1 MSNRGVDGTARDTLG
16 NVGYVL
22 MALIAVV
29 AVLALVGGGL
39 RGVGVSVPCLMVS
52 DPAAAAREEVERDL
66 SEHQAEVRWRCLD
79 QGGEPA
85 DCRAAGRHARDRI
98 ISVKETSSGRGEGIA
113 FMIETARGARYRV
126 YEDTPL
132 LPVYCADMRIDSV
145 SRPE

>member
-66 SEHQAEVRWRCLD
+66 SEQQAEVRWRCLD
-79 QGGEPA
+79 HGGDPG
-85 DCRAAGRHARDRI
+85 DCRAEARRARDRI
-98 ISVKETSSGRGEGIA
+98 ISVEDTWSDHGRAA
-113 FMIETARGARYRV
+113 FMIETANGARYRV
-126 YEDTPL
+126 HDQLVTGGL
-132 LPVYCADMRIDSV
+132 CAGMVIDSV